1 MNTVIKKDPCE
12 GCTSSPAGCLG
23 LDECMRPSALQWRTG
38 APYQIDVA
46 GNETRTIYEAHL
58 LEKLKTAKVDAVT
71 EFFKY
76 MVNEGSGS
84 DNGVDP
90 TLDDFLV
97 DGLLKPI
104 FEHHISKLKSQ

>member
-1 MNTVIKKDPCE
+1 MIDKD
-12 GCTSSPAGCLG
+12 
-23 LDECMRPSALQWRTG
+23 
-38 APYQIDVA
+38 

-58 LEKLKTAKVDAVT
+58 LEELKTAKVDAVT
-71 EFFKY
+71 EFFEY

-97 DGLLKPI
+97 DGLLRPLYD
-104 FEHHISKLKSQ
+104 HHISKLKAH